1 MDAAARRSSLL
12 PWTQLDMVTV
22 SLASRYILI
31 VAATFVFPRVS
42 FTQEESSLTEI
53 RNLASRPR
61 SLHQQ
66 MCIVYSSLTMQKS
79 HFGECV
85 PLLQ

>member
-1 MDAAARRSSLL
+1 MAVRLG
-12 PWTQLDMVTV
+12 
-22 SLASRYILI
+22 
-31 VAATFVFPRVS
+31 
-42 FTQEESSLTEI
+42 
-53 RNLASRPR
+53 
-61 SLHQQ
+61 SLHRQ